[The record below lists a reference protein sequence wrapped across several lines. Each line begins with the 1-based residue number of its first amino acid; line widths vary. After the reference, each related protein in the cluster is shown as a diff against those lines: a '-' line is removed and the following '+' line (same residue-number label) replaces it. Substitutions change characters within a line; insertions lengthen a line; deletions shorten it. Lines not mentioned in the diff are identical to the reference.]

1 MTDARPIEQKKPL
14 TRVQARRVLE
24 NFRRYTALV
33 LIVSASFGIY
43 LLVTDKSLWLLAV
56 SHAYGLLGIVSLDL
70 ILSLVILVSN
80 SNKLFV
86 PAAGWAVLTILLQI
100 GDIATAPQY
109 KMTPLYFAH
118 YLFGLWAYDGLLIAQ
133 AIIVYVGLASR
144 QYERMVA
151 KKKVMTFFDM
161 GLKNSRRDFLQI
173 GGTIAALFLVAG
185 VLGALD
191 VLTSP
196 RGSASSTQP
205 IQGESNLPTG
215 AVANVSQLQAGSP
228 LYFDY
233 PSSGSNLASPA
244 VANINQLQYG
254 GNPNILMKRSDG
266 TIFAMSMLCTHVCC
280 QCEYASQYNEILC
293 PCHGSVFDQNGKV
306 LRGPAP
312 IPLPTVELN
321 IDSSGNIFP
330 VKMNSHSACV

>member
-1 MTDARPIEQKKPL
+1 M
-14 TRVQARRVLE
+14 
-24 NFRRYTALV
+24 
-33 LIVSASFGIY
+33 
-43 LLVTDKSLWLLAV
+43 
-56 SHAYGLLGIVSLDL
+56 
-70 ILSLVILVSN
+70 
-80 SNKLFV
+80 
-86 PAAGWAVLTILLQI
+86 
-100 GDIATAPQY
+100 
-109 KMTPLYFAH
+109 
-118 YLFGLWAYDGLLIAQ
+118 
-133 AIIVYVGLASR
+133 
-144 QYERMVA
+144 
-151 KKKVMTFFDM
+151 
-161 GLKNSRRDFLQI
+161 
-173 GGTIAALFLVAG
+173 
-185 VLGALD
+185 D

-196 RGSASSTQP
+196 PGSASSTQP

-312 IPLPTVELN
+312 IPLPTVEMN

-330 VKMNSHSACV
+330 VKMNSHSACVKGKSRNPTIYSLTGSMWSNDEGQEE

>member
-118 YLFGLWAYDGLLIAQ
+118 YLFGLWAYDGLRIAQ
-133 AIIVYVGLASR
+133 AIIVYVG
-144 QYERMVA
+144 
-151 KKKVMTFFDM
+151 
-161 GLKNSRRDFLQI
+161 
-173 GGTIAALFLVAG
+173 
-185 VLGALD
+185 
-191 VLTSP
+191 
-196 RGSASSTQP
+196 
-205 IQGESNLPTG
+205 
-215 AVANVSQLQAGSP
+215 
-228 LYFDY
+228 
-233 PSSGSNLASPA
+233 
-244 VANINQLQYG
+244 
-254 GNPNILMKRSDG
+254 
-266 TIFAMSMLCTHVCC
+266 
-280 QCEYASQYNEILC
+280 
-293 PCHGSVFDQNGKV
+293 
-306 LRGPAP
+306 
-312 IPLPTVELN
+312 
-321 IDSSGNIFP
+321 
-330 VKMNSHSACV
+330 

>member
-1 MTDARPIEQKKPL
+1 MTEAKPTELKKPL
-14 TRVQARRVLE
+14 TKTQARKVLQ

-33 LIVSASFGIY
+33 LIASASFGIF

-56 SHAYGLLGIVSLDL
+56 SHAYGLLGIVSVDL
-70 ILSLVILVSN
+70 ILGLVILVSKT
-80 SNKLFV
+80 NKMFV
-86 PAAGWAVLTILLQI
+86 PASGWAILTILLQI

-118 YLFGLWAYDGLLIAQ
+118 YLFGLWAYDGLLVAQ
-133 AIIVYVGLASR
+133 AIIVYVGLTSR
-144 QYERMVA
+144 RYERMVA
-151 KKKVMTFFDM
+151 KKKVLTFFDM

-173 GGTIAALFLVAG
+173 SGTIGALFLIAG
-185 VLGALD
+185 VLGGLD
-191 VLTSP
+191 ILTSP
-196 RGSASSTQP
+196 RGSTSNTQP
-205 IQGESNLPTG
+205 GQGQTNLPTG

-233 PSSGSNLASPA
+233 PTSGSNLPSPA
-244 VANINQLQYG
+244 VANLNQLQYG

-280 QCEYASQYNEILC
+280 QCEYASQYNEIFC
-293 PCHGSVFDQNGKV
+293 PCHGSVFDQNGSV

-321 IDSSGNIFP
+321 IDTSGNIFP